1 MKQDLRDGFE
11 VHYGRRM
18 SAVESL
24 LVAEQRTLQMIAR
37 GASLAEV
44 LDDLCRTID
53 AQAPGAISS
62 ILLMDPDGK
71 RLWPGAVSRVPSGFI
86 QAIAPLT
93 IGPRVGS
100 CGTAAFL
107 KERVIVSDI
116 ANDPLWAPFRDLA
129 LTYGFRAGWSQPIVS
144 KDKQVLGTFG
154 LYYAEPRVPTA
165 SELRLIEGA
174 GHVALIAIE
183 TERTHAALQ
192 QALAEIRKSEER
204 LRLIIDTIPAQAW
217 RALPDGSVDYF
228 NQRWHDYTGLSPT
241 EALGWGWKAIIHPE
255 DAARV
260 MDKWTHEVLPSG
272 KPGEIEVRLR
282 RFDGEYRW
290 FIVRVEPLRDE
301 LGHVLQWYGTNT
313 DIDDLKRAEDK
324 LRRDEQELRRITDA
338 IPQTII
344 VLGTDGNVIYANQS
358 TLDYTGLTME
368 EVMATDFRARVFHPE
383 DVERLRDERQRAL
396 SRGIPF
402 ENEQRARRKDGQYR
416 WFLIRYNPLFD
427 EQGHLLR
434 WYATGT
440 DIQDRKQV
448 EERMRNENLALREEI
463 DRASMFEEIVG
474 SSEVLRK
481 VLAQVD
487 RVAPTDST
495 VLIVG
500 ETGTG
505 KELIARAVHK
515 RSKRASRAFI
525 RVDCAAI
532 PPSLIASELF
542 GHEKGAFTGALQK
555 RLGRFESADGGT
567 IFLDEIGE
575 LPAETQPALLRVL
588 QEREFERVGS
598 SKPIAVDVRV
608 LAATNRDL
616 KAAVTR
622 GAFRQDLFYRLNV
635 FPIEIP
641 PLRERVDDIPML
653 VEYLVE
659 RYARKAGKR
668 IRNIS
673 RKTLELFQAYD
684 WPGNIREL
692 QNVVERAVILCDG
705 DTFSVEDT
713 WLNGGSSQSG
723 PTVSNAGALTE
734 RESVLVQ
741 QEKKIIEAALA
752 ASEGRISGP
761 VGAAAKLG
769 IPRQTL
775 DSKIR
780 ALRIDKQ
787 RFKTS

>member
-1 MKQDLRDGFE
+1 LRGGFE
-11 VHYGRRM
+11 VHYARPM
-18 SAVESL
+18 SAAESL
-24 LVAEQRTLQMIAR
+24 LVAEQRTLQMIAG

-44 LDDLCRTID
+44 LEDLCRTID

-62 ILLMDPDGK
+62 VLLMDPDGK

-93 IGPRVGS
+93 IGPCVGS

-107 KERVIVSDI
+107 KERVVVSDI

-129 LTYGFRAGWSQPIVS
+129 LSYGFGAGWSQPIVS

-154 LYYAEPRVPTA
+154 LYYSEPRVPTA

-217 RALPDGSVDYF
+217 RGLPDGSVDYF
-228 NQRWHDYTGLSPT
+228 NQRWHDYTGLSPE
-241 EALGWGWKAIIHPE
+241 EAHGWGWKDVIHPE
-255 DAARV
+255 DAARAI
-260 MDKWTHEVLPSG
+260 DKWTHEVLPSG
-272 KPGEIEVRLR
+272 KSGEIEVRLR

-290 FIVRVEPLRDE
+290 FILRVEPLRDE
-301 LGHVLQWYGTNT
+301 LGQVTQWYGTNT
-313 DIDDLKRAEDK
+313 DIDDLKRAEGK
-324 LRRDEQELRRITDA
+324 LRSDEQELRRITDA

-344 VLGTDGNVIYANQS
+344 VLGTDGTVIHANQS
-358 TLDYTGLTME
+358 ALDYTGLAME
-368 EVMATDFRARVFHPE
+368 EVMATDFRARVFYPE

-427 EQGHLLR
+427 EQGNLLR

-440 DIQDRKQV
+440 DIHDRKQV

-463 DRASMFEEIVG
+463 DRSSMFEEIVG

-481 VLAQVD
+481 VLTQVD

-598 SKPIAVDVRV
+598 SKPISVDVRV

-622 GAFRQDLFYRLNV
+622 GAFREDLFYRLNV

-641 PLRERVDDIPML
+641 PLRERVDDIPLL
-653 VEYLVE
+653 VEYLLE
-659 RYARKAGKR
+659 RYAKKAGKR
-668 IRNIS
+668 IRNI
-673 RKTLELFQAYD
+673 RKKTLELFQAYE

-705 DTFSVEDT
+705 ETFSVEDT
-713 WLNGGSSQSG
+713 WLKRESSQSG

-741 QEKKIIEAALA
+741 QEKKIIEAALT

-761 VGAAAKLG
+761 IGAAAKLG

-775 DSKIR
+775 ESKIR

>member
-344 VLGTDGNVIYANQS
+344 VLGTEGTVIYANQS

-463 DRASMFEEIVG
+463 DRSSMFEEIVG

-713 WLNGGSSQSG
+713 WLNGESSQSG

>member
-1 MKQDLRDGFE
+1 LRHGFE
-11 VHYGRRM
+11 AQYAKRM

-24 LVAEQRTLQMIAR
+24 LVAEQRTLQMIAG
-37 GASLAEV
+37 GASLPEV

-71 RLWPGAVSRVPSGFI
+71 RLWPGAVSRVPTGFI
-86 QAIAPLT
+86 EAIAPLT
-93 IGPRVGS
+93 IGPCVGS

-107 KERVIVSDI
+107 KKRVIVSDI
-116 ANDPLWAPFRDLA
+116 AKDPLWAPFRDLA
-129 LTYGFRAGWSQPIVS
+129 LSYGFRAGWSQPIVS

-154 LYYAEPRVPTA
+154 LYYMEPRVPTA

-217 RALPDGSVDYF
+217 RGLPDGSVDYF
-228 NQRWHDYTGLSPT
+228 NQRWHDYTGLSPR
-241 EALGWGWKAIIHPE
+241 EAHGWGWKAIVHPE
-255 DAARV
+255 DAARTL
-260 MDKWTHEVLPSG
+260 DKWTHEVLPSW

-301 LGHVLQWYGTNT
+301 LGQVIQWYGTNT

-344 VLGTDGNVIYANQS
+344 VLGTDGTVIYANQS

-368 EVMATDFRARVFHPE
+368 EMMATDIRAQVFHPE

-427 EQGHLLR
+427 EQGYLLR

-440 DIQDRKQV
+440 DIDDRKQV

-463 DRASMFEEIVG
+463 DRSSMFEEIVG

-481 VLAQVD
+481 VLAQLD

-515 RSKRASRAFI
+515 RSKRASSAFI

-622 GAFRQDLFYRLNV
+622 GAFREDLFYRLNV

-641 PLRERVDDIPML
+641 PLRERVDDIPLL
-653 VEYLVE
+653 VEYLLA
-659 RYARKAGKR
+659 RYAKKAGKR
-668 IRNIS
+668 IRHI
-673 RKTLELFQAYD
+673 RKKTLELLQAYD

-692 QNVVERAVILCDG
+692 QNVIERAVILCDG
-705 DTFSVEDT
+705 ETFSVEDT
-713 WLNGGSSQSG
+713 WLKGESSQSG

-734 RESVLVQ
+734 PENVLAQ

-761 VGAAAKLG
+761 VGAAARLG

-780 ALRIDKQ
+780 VLRIDKQ